1 MFSAGG
7 SVLTSLA
14 HAAEARR
21 NMEQARRLLESGQ
34 TPSQI
39 QHANFERALARPSRP
54 MIVQPSNTKSGFGW
68 GTIIL
73 AFIAGGLLS

>member
-1 MFSAGG
+1 MFSVGG

-34 TPSQI
+34 PIGQI
-39 QHANFERALARPSRP
+39 QHANLERALARPSRS
-54 MIVQPSNTKSGFGW
+54 MVIQPSNTRSGFGW